1 MIKVYRTKTPA
12 SPWDGRV
19 GKPIHLV
26 GCGPLKIESV
36 MEQRPLGRSALTV
49 PAIGMGTW
57 RTFDTSQDRSPLVAT
72 TISAGITL
80 FDSSPMYGRAEGV
93 LAAALGG
100 KRQQVQVA
108 TKIWTESPD
117 EGRRQADN
125 ALRLY
130 GHVDIYQVHNLAN
143 WKVQLKLLEGLRDS
157 GQVTVVGATHYQVSA
172 FPELMEVM
180 RTGRIGMIQ
189 IPYNPLAQQAA
200 QAVLPLAE
208 ELGLGVLVLSPLQ
221 GGIMQ
226 AKPQAEELR
235 SLGVKTWPQAV
246 LKWVAGDPRVSCVLT
261 ATHLE
266 SHARENAEAGQAPWF
281 DPEQRALVERIA
293 RGR

>member
-1 MIKVYRTKTPA
+1 V
-12 SPWDGRV
+12 
-19 GKPIHLV
+19 
-26 GCGPLKIESV
+26 
-36 MEQRPLGRSALTV
+36 LG
-49 PAIGMGTW
+49 
-57 RTFDTSQDRSPLVAT
+57 
-72 TISAGITL
+72 
-80 FDSSPMYGRAEGV
+80 
-93 LAAALGG
+93 AALGG

-108 TKIWTESPD
+108 TKVWTESPD
-117 EGRRQADN
+117 EGRRQAEN

-130 GHVDIYQVHNLAN
+130 EHVDIYQVHNLVN
-143 WKVQLKLLEGLRDS
+143 WRAQLKLLEGLRDS

-172 FPELMEVM
+172 FPELIEVM

-189 IPYNPLAQQAA
+189 IPYNPLSQQAA

-208 ELGLGVLVLSPLQ
+208 ELGLGVLILSPLQ

-226 AKPQAEELR
+226 AKPEAEELQ

-281 DPEQRALVERIA
+281 DGEQRALVERIA